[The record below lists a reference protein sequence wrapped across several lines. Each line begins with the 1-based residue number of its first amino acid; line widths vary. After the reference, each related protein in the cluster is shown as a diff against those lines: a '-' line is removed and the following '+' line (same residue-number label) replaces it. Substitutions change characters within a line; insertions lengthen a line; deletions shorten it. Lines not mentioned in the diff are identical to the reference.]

1 MLPLQE
7 QAVGR
12 VRLALVV
19 LSASVGFVLLIA
31 CANVANLLLSR
42 ALARQKELAVRA
54 ALGASRGRLA
64 GQLLTESM
72 LLAIA
77 GGVVGLALAFLCLV
91 AIRSLGQASVPRL
104 HEIGMNWQ
112 VLLFT
117 LAVSLLSGLIFGL
130 APALRLSRPDVY
142 ATLKD
147 AGRGSTGTSAVWGRG
162 RNLRRL
168 LVAAELALSVM
179 LLIGAGLLIR
189 SFSHLQNVPP
199 GFTPGNVLT
208 LELTMAG
215 RKYNDADAVLNTY
228 TLLFERLSAL
238 PGVTGAGGITALPL
252 SGMMAWGPI
261 TVEGRPVAAGEKF
274 INSDIRV
281 VAADYFKAMN
291 IPLLQG
297 RLFSEQDTRATPRVV
312 VVDEH
317 MASQLWPGSD
327 PIGKRIRTGGFDAS
341 PDTPW
346 MTVVGVVGRVK
357 QDALDADSRMA
368 YYRYQGQSPSRAMN
382 VVVRTAGS
390 PSALAPDVTRA
401 IRGIDPDLPI
411 YRMRTMGERVEAS
424 LAERRFSMLLLAC
437 FAGLALGL
445 AAIGIYGV
453 MSYLVSQ
460 GTRELGIRLA
470 LGAAPSRL
478 LLLVVR
484 QGMTV
489 ALAGLVVGLAGA
501 FVLTRFMN
509 ALLFG
514 VRATDPVTFIVVPAV
529 LGVVA
534 LLATVIPARRAARV
548 DPLISLRSE

>member
-19 LSASVGFVLLIA
+19 LIASVGFVLLIA

-77 GGVVGLALAFLCLV
+77 GGVVGLGLAFLCLM

-147 AGRGSTGTSAVWGRG
+147 AGRGSAGTSAVWGRG
-162 RNLRRL
+162 RNFRRL

-208 LELTMAG
+208 LELTMTG

-228 TLLFERLSAL
+228 KLLFERLSAL
-238 PGVTGAGGITALPL
+238 PGVTAAGGVTALPL

-261 TVEGRPVAAGEKF
+261 TVEGRPAAAGEKF
-274 INSDIRV
+274 INADIRV

-291 IPLLQG
+291 IPLLKG
-297 RLFSEQDTRATPRVV
+297 RLFSEQDTRAHAARRRRRRAHGQPAVAGQRS
-312 VVDEH
+312 H
-317 MASQLWPGSD
+317 RQAD
-327 PIGKRIRTGGFDAS
+327 PHRRIRRGAGHAVDDRRRRRRPRQAGRARRRFADGLLPLPGTVAVAGDERGREHGGIA
-341 PDTPW
+341 
-346 MTVVGVVGRVK
+346 VGAGAGRHPRDPRHRSGPSDL
-357 QDALDADSRMA
+357 QDADD
-368 YYRYQGQSPSRAMN
+368 
-382 VVVRTAGS
+382 
-390 PSALAPDVTRA
+390 
-401 IRGIDPDLPI
+401 
-411 YRMRTMGERVEAS
+411 GERVEAS

-489 ALAGLVVGLAGA
+489 ALAGLVRRPGG
-501 FVLTRFMN
+501 R
-509 ALLFG
+509 
-514 VRATDPVTFIVVPAV
+514 VRADALHERPAV
-529 LGVVA
+529 
-534 LLATVIPARRAARV
+534 RRPVPPTR
-548 DPLISLRSE
+548 